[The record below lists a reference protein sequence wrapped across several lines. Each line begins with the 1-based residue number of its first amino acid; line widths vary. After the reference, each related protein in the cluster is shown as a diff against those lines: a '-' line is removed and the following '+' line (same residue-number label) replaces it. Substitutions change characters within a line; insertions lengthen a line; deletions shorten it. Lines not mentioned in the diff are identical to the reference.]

1 MAENELIPRLF
12 GAYLLTEKLGSDA
25 LGKVYRARKIED
37 ASAFFR
43 LRVFDAPGLENE
55 PILVAIEQ
63 NGAVHD
69 FLKNPTIARDV
80 ELDSVEGDAYL
91 AYREPGGRTLDALLD
106 ASRAKP
112 FPIPPEHSLLIA
124 EKVATGLDHAYNS
137 LIDGERT
144 LHGLVWPGFVEIS
157 DEGETRLVGFG
168 LSEGVLASRRTLAVQ
183 KLLDPY
189 LAPEVRSSGKATK
202 TGDVYSTAAILYT
215 LLAGAAPPESHAADS
230 VAAAKMFG
238 SGEPIPSDIAAVL
251 KVALAPG
258 ADARYETAGALRREL
273 GKLLFSGRYAPSTF
287 NFAFFLTNLLKRDI
301 AAEQKRRN
309 EETAFDALKYPR
321 PAVTARPPRL
331 VVAPRFGVPVSA
343 VETPE
348 GPKKLPI
355 VKIAVGSVIAIA
367 VLGISGYLLSL
378 KAPKPVPAPRPAAP
392 APVPAP
398 APAPA
403 PPTTGMTPDQ
413 FKAEVAKRLDEE
425 VKKYET
431 EQKTRQARADAQ
443 ERAAALRPMPASI
456 EPSITAPK
464 PIAIPASPPARTTAA
479 APPAANVRPTP
490 IPVGASAPAPPPPA
504 PAVSRGDLVPIS
516 EVDSPPAIASVVKPE
531 YPPVARRMNI
541 SGTVVLSVLVTEA
554 GRVADIRTVREAGG
568 NMGLTQAAQKAVRQ
582 WTFRPATK
590 GGVAVKTWMTIPIPF
605 VL

>member
-12 GAYLLTEKLGSDA
+12 GAYLLTEKLGTDA

-37 ASAFFR
+37 AQAFFR
-43 LRVFDAPGLENE
+43 LRIFDAAGLDSE
-55 PILVAIEQ
+55 PVLIAIEQ

-80 ELDSVEGDAYL
+80 ELDSVEGDAFL
-91 AYREPGGRTLDALLD
+91 AYREPGGRTLDALLE
-106 ASRAKP
+106 ASHSKP

-124 EKVATGLDHAYNS
+124 EKIATGLDHAYNS

-168 LSEGVLASRRTLAVQ
+168 LSEGVLASRRTPAIQ

-189 LAPEVRSSGKATK
+189 LAPEVRSSGKAAK
-202 TGDVYSTAAILYT
+202 TGDVYSTAAILFT
-215 LLAGAAPPESHAADS
+215 LLAGAPPPEARAADAVGS
-230 VAAAKMFG
+230 ARMFG
-238 SGEPIPSDIAAVL
+238 SGEAIPPDIAAVL
-251 KVALAPG
+251 KVALSEAP
-258 ADARYETAGALRREL
+258 DARYETAGALRREL

-301 AAEQKRRN
+301 AEEQKKRN
-309 EETAFDALKYPR
+309 EEAAFDALKYPR

-331 VVAPRFGVPVSA
+331 VVTPRFGVPVAA

-348 GPKKLPI
+348 PKRSPV
-355 VKIAVGSVIAIA
+355 VKIVVGAAIAIA
-367 VLGISGYLLSL
+367 VLGVSGYLLSL
-378 KAPKPVPAPRPAAP
+378 KAPKPAPPPPRPA
-392 APVPAP
+392 PVAAP

-413 FKAEVAKRLDEE
+413 FKSEVARRLDEE

-431 EQKTRQARADAQ
+431 QQKTKQARAEAQ
-443 ERAAALRPMPASI
+443 ARAASLKPVPASI
-456 EPSITAPK
+456 EPSVTAPK
-464 PIAIPASPPARTTAA
+464 PIALPPAAPARAAGAPPVANLRPAPIPIGTAA
-479 APPAANVRPTP
+479 APPPAAPT
-490 IPVGASAPAPPPPA
+490 
-504 PAVSRGDLVPIS
+504 VSRGDLVSIS
-516 EVDSPPAIASVVKPE
+516 EVDNPPQIVSVVKPE

-541 SGTVVLSVLVTEA
+541 SGTVVLAVLVTEA

-582 WTFRPATK
+582 WTFRPAMK
-590 GGVAVKTWMTIPIPF
+590 DGVPVKTWMTIPIPF

>member
-1 MAENELIPRLF
+1 MAESELIPRLF

-37 ASAFFR
+37 AQAFFR
-43 LRVFDAPGLENE
+43 LRIFDAPGLDSE
-55 PILVAIEQ
+55 PVLIAIEQ
-63 NGAVHD
+63 YGSVHD

-168 LSEGVLASRRTLAVQ
+168 LSEGVLASRLTPGVQ
-183 KLLDPY
+183 RLLDPY

-202 TGDVYSTAAILYT
+202 AGDVYSTAAILYT
-215 LLAGAAPPESHAADS
+215 LLTGAAPPESRSAES
-230 VAAAKMFG
+230 VGAAKMFG

-251 KVALAPG
+251 KVALSPG

-301 AAEQKRRN
+301 AEEQKRRN

-331 VVAPRFGVPVSA
+331 VVAPRFGVPVAA
-343 VETPE
+343 VEAPE
-348 GPKKLPI
+348 EPKKVPV
-355 VKIAVGSVIAIA
+355 VKIAVGSAIAVA

-378 KAPKPVPAPRPAAP
+378 KAPPKPIPAPRPAAP
-392 APVPAP
+392 APAP
-398 APAPA
+398 APVAV

-425 VKKYET
+425 VKKYQT
-431 EQKTRQARADAQ
+431 QQKTKQTRADAQ
-443 ERAAALRPMPASI
+443 ERAASLKPVPASI

-464 PIAIPASPPARTTAA
+464 AIAIPAAPPARTAT
-479 APPAANVRPTP
+479 APPVANLRPAPTP
-490 IPVGASAPAPPPPA
+490 VGPNSAALPPSI
-504 PAVSRGDLVPIS
+504 SRGDLVPIS
-516 EVDSPPAIASVVKPE
+516 EVDTPPEIASVVKPE

-554 GRVADIRTVREAGG
+554 GRVGDIRVVREAGG

-582 WTFRPATK
+582 WTFRAAVK
-590 GGVAVKTWMTIPIPF
+590 NGVQVKTWMTIPIPF